1 MSVPLTSA
9 FKPLGTDHPHHGITG
24 NSCWFVQVF
33 NSFLVFSADLDVLCG
48 GLFSHNVSFY
58 SFMFLHKIF
67 TRVVCVYGGRYNFVS
82 GSRRASRNALGQNTN
97 VYTAYPDKCEKK
109 KPVNCT
115 NKPGRPCFTSESKTF
130 RKECKLL
137 CFKTCSCPMI
147 INLLRSAAK
156 NKTNPPNGLRVSG
169 LGTILPSTHAQIADA
184 TACGKSFYN
193 LWTNIFEN
201 FSTQNC

>member
-1 MSVPLTSA
+1 MLLDNSV
-9 FKPLGTDHPHHGITG
+9 
-24 NSCWFVQVF
+24 
-33 NSFLVFSADLDVLCG
+33 
-48 GLFSHNVSFY
+48 
-58 SFMFLHKIF
+58 
-67 TRVVCVYGGRYNFVS
+67 
-82 GSRRASRNALGQNTN
+82 
-97 VYTAYPDKCEKK
+97 YPDKCEKK

-156 NKTNPPNGLRVSG
+156 NNTNPPNGLRASG